1 LGFVLGARPARD
13 VLAAGEDAGA
23 LLTGLEGHALMAG
36 EPLLLRYR
44 EAATMEIGVDAS
56 LNRISPG
63 RSSRRWVLQSAL
75 SASSSFPAGALES
88 AHALSGP
95 SVSFVLTEAAVS
107 SLASFCRITPIPH
120 LLN

>member
-1 LGFVLGARPARD
+1 MFLS
-13 VLAAGEDAGA
+13 AGEDAGA
-23 LLTGLEGHALMAG
+23 LLTGLEGHALTAG

-44 EAATMEIGVDAS
+44 EAATMEIGVDSS

-75 SASSSFPAGALES
+75 SASSSFPAGVLEG
-88 AHALSGP
+88 AHSPSGP

-107 SLASFCRITPIPH
+107 SLTSLCRITPIPH